1 MGYKIKDHS
10 DKSAAAEPVVAL
22 SSKEQLLF
30 FIEEHRGLVWGGILL
45 VLVFIAG
52 LATFNWLSQQKE
64 VESWELQGQA
74 QQLYLDRP
82 LDDADKGKSNVQEA
96 SGMFQDILD
105 QYPGTPSAKVSSFL
119 LGNSLMD
126 GENYQGAID
135 AYTAFIEEQT
145 QDPIMVGLVQ
155 QRLGLAHLRKGNREA
170 AETAFHA
177 VLENA
182 QAFNKDQVLFELA
195 KLAETEEKTDEAVN
209 HYKQLIQEFPLSPFS
224 TEANLRVKVLAPE
237 EIQESTESELN
248 DKADGEQENLEDE
261 VQPPSGESDKQQE
274 EGE

>member
-10 DKSAAAEPVVAL
+10 DKSAAAEPVVVL
-22 SSKEQLLF
+22 SSKEQFLF
-30 FIEEHRGLVWGGILL
+30 FVEENRGLVWGGILL
-45 VLVFIAG
+45 VVVFIIG

-64 VESWELQGQA
+64 AESWEKQGQA

-82 LDDADKGKSNVQEA
+82 LDDAEKGKSNVQEA
-96 SGMFQDILD
+96 SEMFQDILD

-135 AYTAFIEEQT
+135 AYTAFIQQHR
-145 QDPIMVGLVQ
+145 QDPILVGLVQ
-155 QRLGLAHLRKGNREA
+155 QRLGLAHLLKGNQEA
-170 AETAFHA
+170 AESAFHA

-195 KLAETEEKTDEAVN
+195 KLSESEEKKDEAVKY
-209 HYKQLIQEFPLSPFS
+209 YKQLIQEFPLSPFS

-237 EIQESTESELN
+237 EVEESTESDSKPTDEEEKEKLE
-248 DKADGEQENLEDE
+248 EQVE
-261 VQPPSGESDKQQE
+261 PPSGESDKQQE
-274 EGE
+274 DGE